1 MDAGQGF
8 RVAVLDLGFPTVRG
22 DVSDNPAHVGQLDT
36 TRWFGA
42 RAVTI
47 SGTVIPSPSG
57 SRTASLALL
66 APYMDPAARPVLTY
80 QTDADAAPRQM
91 TLRAADLSAPLNS
104 LYVTTWSASWFAP
117 LGLALGLNESSAVCG
132 PSWLIQSGRA
142 YPLTFNRTYPSFEP
156 GDSVSVVPG
165 GDYPTRPTFTLWGPA
180 AGADITVVD
189 ETAGTR
195 ADLSLQAGYMVPAG
209 RFVVIDC
216 DARTITDDTGANVY
230 GDALGPLT
238 TWPTLVPGN
247 LNTISFFATA
257 TAGSTRLYTTWF
269 ERWLI

>member
-8 RVAVLDLGFPTVRG
+8 RVALLDLGFPNVRE

-36 TRWFGA
+36 TQFFGA

-47 SGTVIPSPSG
+47 SGTIIPSPSG

-80 QTDADAAPRQM
+80 QTDTDAEARQI
-91 TLRAADLSAPLNS
+91 TLRAVDLTAPLNS
-104 LYVTTWSASWFAP
+104 MYVTTWSASWKAP
-117 LGLALGLNESSAVCG
+117 MGLALGLGEESVVCG
-132 PSWLIQSGRA
+132 PSWLIQSGRP
-142 YPLTFNRTYPSFEP
+142 YPLTFNRTYPHFSP

-165 GDYPTRPTFTLWGPA
+165 GDYPARPTFTLYGPA

-195 ADLSLQAGYMVPAG
+195 ADLSLQAGFMVPAG
-209 RFVVIDC
+209 RYVVIDC
-216 DARTITDDTGANVY
+216 EARTIVDDTGANVY

-238 TWPTLVPGN
+238 TWPKLIPGDVM
-247 LNTISFFATA
+247 TISFFATA
-257 TAGSTRLYTTWF
+257 TAGSTRLYTSWF